1 MTRGRTAIACAFG
14 AALLL
19 AGAIWFPVDWA
30 SRLPGPVEAP
40 ASGAFA
46 VTGATLLRLC
56 LVVDA
61 AALLWLGFRRRGP
74 APPVVDSGA
83 ADAGPPPPGVG
94 ERVVVGILAVAALAL
109 RLHHADSDLWIDEI
123 VNLELF
129 RTMPPLHVLAAFSIA
144 NNHPLSTLL
153 VKAMSAVAGDREW
166 ALRLPA
172 ILFGAATVPA
182 LWAAARRALG
192 AAGAVAAALLLAVSY
207 HHIFYSQNARGYSA
221 HLFFAV
227 AAAGLLS
234 RAMRAEGAGRWVAYV
249 ASLVAGVAV
258 ILHGFFVMAGHA
270 LALAA
275 DALLGGRTLRASR
288 RREGA
293 RAVAVA
299 AWTGL
304 HLLALAIPDAV
315 RSIGGVYH
323 SKAMGYRLLSMEHLQ
338 ELTRGL
344 SAGAGAGG
352 ALAALVFLALGA
364 AGFLRAYRA
373 DRLAVGA
380 LVGPLVVMAAFV
392 VAGGL
397 NVTPRTFLIALPLG
411 IVCGIAS
418 VQAAA
423 DAVAA
428 RRPPERRGR
437 TAALI
442 VGLVVAVL
450 TAASLSSL
458 PGYYAAPKQDFRG
471 AIRYVLS
478 ERRPGDRVLAV
489 YLSRIGVRHYGPG
502 LGLVEGRDFTSVH
515 SAEEIDAEKV
525 LHPGARLFA
534 IVTLPRANRLEYPD
548 LAARLGT
555 FRVLRTFRGTL
566 GDGDVSV
573 LVEDP

>member
-1 MTRGRTAIACAFG
+1 
-14 AALLL
+14 
-19 AGAIWFPVDWA
+19 
-30 SRLPGPVEAP
+30 VEATT
-40 ASGAFA
+40 SGAFA
-46 VTGATLLRLC
+46 LTGATLLRLC
-56 LVVDA
+56 LAADA
-61 AALLWLGFRRRGP
+61 AALLWVGFRRRVPPSP
-74 APPVVDSGA
+74 ALISGADEVDSR
-83 ADAGPPPPGVG
+83 PPGTG
-94 ERVVVGILAVAALAL
+94 EKVAVAVLTAAALAL

-129 RTMPPLHVLAAFSIA
+129 RAMPPLHVLAAFSIA

-153 VKAMSAVAGDREW
+153 VKAMSALAGDREW

-182 LWAAARRALG
+182 LWAASRRALG
-192 AAGAVAAALLLAVSY
+192 PIGAVAAALLLAVSY
-207 HHIFYSQNARGYSA
+207 HHVFFSQNARGYSA

-227 AAAGLLS
+227 LAAALLP
-234 RAMRAEGAGRWVAYV
+234 RAMRDGGAARWVAYG

-270 LALAA
+270 VALAA
-275 DALLGGRTLRASR
+275 DAVVGGGGARASR
-288 RREGA
+288 LREGA
-293 RAVAVA
+293 WAVAVA

-323 SKAMGYRLLSMEHLQ
+323 SRAMGYRLFSLEHVQ

-352 ALAALVFLALGA
+352 ALAAHVFHALGA
-364 AGFLRAYRA
+364 AGLVRAYRA

-380 LVGPLVVMAAFV
+380 LLGPLVVMAAFV

-411 IVCGIAS
+411 IVCGLAS
-418 VQAAA
+418 VQAVA

-428 RRPPERRGR
+428 RRPAEARAR
-437 TAALI
+437 TAAAI
-442 VGLVVAVL
+442 VGLAVAVL
-450 TAASLSSL
+450 AAASVSAL
-458 PGYYAAPKQDFRG
+458 PRYYAAPKQDFRG
-471 AIRYVLS
+471 AIRSVLA

-489 YLSRIGVRHYGPG
+489 YLSRIGVRYYGPG
-502 LGLVEGRDFTSVH
+502 LGLVEGRDIVAVH
-515 SAEEIDAEKV
+515 SAAEIDAEKAS
-525 LHPGARLFA
+525 HPGARLVA
-534 IVTLPRANRLEYPD
+534 IVTLARANRLEYPD
-548 LAARLGT
+548 LDARLRG
-555 FRVLRTFRGTL
+555 FRVLRSFRGTL
-566 GDGDVSV
+566 GDGDVTV